1 MNIFVLH
8 TDATLAAL
16 HMDDVRVPKMI
27 VESGQMLATALREH
41 GMDDDALIHTGVV
54 TLKGTPWRSTHR
66 NHPCTVWARQTRSN
80 YAWLAEHALALCLAY
95 EDRFGKTHGS
105 LPAIEAMCEL
115 AHIIPDGYMTPF
127 PLAMPDEFKE
137 SDYRTDNPA
146 FNIYDAQGAVISYR
160 RYYSSKPNVR
170 WTRRPDGAPSWWTGV
185 SA

>member
-8 TDATLAAL
+8 QDATLAAL
-16 HMDDVRVPKMI
+16 HIDDVRVPKMI

-41 GMDDDALIHTGVV
+41 GMDDDALTAAGVV

-95 EDRFGKTHGS
+95 KERFGKTHGS
-105 LPAIEAMCEL
+105 LPAIEAMCNL
-115 AHIIPDGYMTPF
+115 THIIPDGYMTPF
-127 PLAMPDEFKE
+127 PLAMPDDFKE
-137 SDYRTDNPA
+137 ADYKIDNPR
-146 FNIYDAQGAVISYR
+146 FSTLDAQGAVISYR

>member
-8 TDATLAAL
+8 QNATLAAL

-41 GMDDDALIHTGVV
+41 GMDDDALTAAGVV
-54 TLKGTPWRSTHR
+54 TLKGTAWRSTHR

-80 YAWLAEHALALCLAY
+80 YAWLAEHAIALCMAY
-95 EDRFGKTHGS
+95 EDRFGKEHGS
-105 LPAIEAMCEL
+105 WPAILAMSKL
-115 AHIIPDGYMTPF
+115 THKIPDGNMTPF
-127 PLAMPDEFKE
+127 ALAMPDDFKE
-137 SDYRTDNPA
+137 ADYRTDNPR
-146 FNIYDAQGAVISYR
+146 FSILDAEGAVKSYR

-170 WTRRPDGAPSWWTGV
+170 WARRGGAPSWWTGV